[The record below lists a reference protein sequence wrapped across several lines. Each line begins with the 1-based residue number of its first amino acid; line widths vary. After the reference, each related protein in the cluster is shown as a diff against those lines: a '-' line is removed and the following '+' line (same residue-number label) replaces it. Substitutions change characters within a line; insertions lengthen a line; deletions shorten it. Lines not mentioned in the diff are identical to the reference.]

1 MPAVRIVVAASS
13 GLRRAAT
20 VRLLEDA
27 GFEVVGQAGNAGD
40 LLRKVRAHR
49 PDVALAELPQPACRD
64 DCARVVRTIRRELP
78 SVGVLLISQ
87 RVEAGHASALVETG
101 AEGAGYLVEGRVTG
115 VSRLIQ
121 AVRDVAAR
129 RSVLDPEVVTRLL
142 NRGRRDPVVDQ
153 LSDRDREV
161 LGQIAAGVS
170 NRGIARRMFLSERAV
185 ERHVTTI
192 FDTLGLTS
200 ARETNRRVL
209 AALAYLRTATSA

>member
-1 MPAVRIVVAASS
+1 MPTVRIVVAAGS

-27 GFEVVGQAGNAGD
+27 GFEVVGQAANAGD

-49 PDVALAELPQPACRD
+49 PDVAIVELPEPACRD
-64 DCARVVRTIRRELP
+64 DCARVVRTIRTELP

-101 AEGAGYLVEGRVTG
+101 AEGAGYLVEGRVTD

-129 RSVLDPEVVTRLL
+129 GSVLDPEVVARLL
-142 NRGRRDPVVDQ
+142 SREQRDPVVDQ

-185 ERHVTTI
+185 ERHVTMI

-200 ARETNRRVL
+200 APETNRRVL